1 MLLTQLKN
9 SYLILHGCHARRVNR
24 ASVVDMG
31 GSGGESTMTHA
42 SKPRVAVTLDW
53 QLGSVAAIT
62 RRQQRRA
69 GLCLASIKKGPG
81 LRNEGS
87 LRMDKETTKA
97 SR

>member
-42 SKPRVAVTLDW
+42 SKPRLAVTLDW
-53 QLGSVAAIT
+53 
-62 RRQQRRA
+62 
-69 GLCLASIKKGPG
+69 
-81 LRNEGS
+81 
-87 LRMDKETTKA
+87 
-97 SR
+97 